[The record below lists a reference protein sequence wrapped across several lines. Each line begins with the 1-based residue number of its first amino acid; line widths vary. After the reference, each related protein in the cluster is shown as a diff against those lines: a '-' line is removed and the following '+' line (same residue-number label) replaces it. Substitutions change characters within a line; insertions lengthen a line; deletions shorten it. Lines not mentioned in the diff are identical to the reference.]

1 MNNIKSMKKKIKD
14 FTIEEKN
21 DYCIGRSCRECPIG
35 ALEDHSPIKHAGCPF
50 NREDMQEEE
59 IEI

>member
-1 MNNIKSMKKKIKD
+1 MVKKKIKD

-21 DYCIGRSCRECPIG
+21 NYCNGRSCRECPVG